1 MKYYFDVNVN
11 NKTKIKVG
19 INRPEL
25 IYGATAI
32 ITNKKIEGYAIN
44 PVTGEELPIFYRN
57 VKDNRFFI
65 PAHNNRD
72 YKYAIKN
79 NLQIKQVILPYFY
92 GKGKEKPNKN
102 IDTQIRYSVVGI
114 IKHYCEDKYLCEDA
128 KGRDCKSFVMGG
140 IENNETP
147 EQACIREV
155 YEETGYKDITI
166 DFVSNYKVLN
176 HFYAKYKGV
185 NRYAYL
191 NFVYGHL
198 NSDAC
203 DKITEEEQKKHV
215 VKWIKKSDL
224 KNFININLNK
234 MALDIL
240 LDGEKAYIGNGIMV
254 TNDDNNGKTS
264 KEVREIIIKKYKIG
278 E

>member
-32 ITNKKIEGYAIN
+32 ITNKKVEGYAIN

-57 VKDNRFFI
+57 VKDNSFFI

-114 IKHYCEDKYLCEDA
+114 IKHYCEDKYLCEDIL
-128 KGRDCKSFVMGG
+128 K
-140 IENNETP
+140 
-147 EQACIREV
+147 REF
-155 YEETGYKDITI
+155 D
-166 DFVSNYKVLN
+166 
-176 HFYAKYKGV
+176 
-185 NRYAYL
+185 
-191 NFVYGHL
+191 
-198 NSDAC
+198 
-203 DKITEEEQKKHV
+203 
-215 VKWIKKSDL
+215 
-224 KNFININLNK
+224 
-234 MALDIL
+234 
-240 LDGEKAYIGNGIMV
+240 
-254 TNDDNNGKTS
+254 
-264 KEVREIIIKKYKIG
+264 
-278 E
+278 